1 MTTHVTTYSI
11 TSAFLPKDIFPR
23 RYRYW
28 PTPRQLPFLE
38 RSRQSPTFQ

>member
-1 MTTHVTTYSI
+1 MTTCHDLPIYTV

-28 PTPRQLPFLE
+28 PSPRQLPSLE
-38 RSRQSPTFQ
+38 RSRLN